1 MTIVWFKTEAQY
13 NNIEI
18 ETTDYYKHPLPYD
31 VCGLFQFGEDQT
43 LIFYDEDHYRIVNI
57 LNLSTGKTLKC
68 LKINLKTGYS
78 DCFVNYKSRIGESIS
93 AKDALILDLNTFFA
107 NLSKNNLPI
116 YKKVGHKSNPK
127 RIKKGKKPIYEWKL
141 VDIKPKAAERPSLGG
156 THASPR
162 QHDRRG
168 HWRVIKKTG
177 KKIWV
182 KPCVVGSL
190 ENGRIDHVYRLA

>member
-1 MTIVWFKTEAQY
+1 MNIVWFKTGSRY
-13 NNIEI
+13 INLEI

-31 VCGLFQFGEDQT
+31 VCGLFQFGYDNT
-43 LIFYDEDHYRIVNI
+43 LIFYDEEDYRIVNI
-57 LNLSTGKTLKC
+57 LNLSTNKSFEA
-68 LKINLKTGYS
+68 LKINLKTGDS
-78 DCFVNYKSRIGESIS
+78 ECFVNRKSETGESIN
-93 AKDALILDLNTFFA
+93 AKDGLIIDLNAFFA

-116 YKKVGHKSNPK
+116 YRKVDHKSNPK
-127 RIKKGKKPIYEWKL
+127 RIKRGKKPIYEWKL
-141 VDIKPKAAERPSLGG
+141 IDIKPKAAERPSLGG

-177 KKIWV
+177 NKVWV